1 MRGKLAI
8 LLLCA
13 AAPSAAH
20 DEGDCSAY
28 SWNVSRELEAMR
40 AQAKPVSPSA
50 RPQTQPAQL
59 QEGTHFTATLLPQA
73 SITFAAPP
81 GKTARAEKPTAGL
94 LFFRSTRAGAYRVSL
109 TSHHWVDVVDG
120 ARLIDS
126 RGHQGRSTCKLLH
139 KVVEFELP
147 AERMLTI
154 QLSGDDADTVGI
166 VVTAVSK
173 T

>member
-1 MRGKLAI
+1 MRGKLGL

-13 AAPSAAH
+13 AAPIAAH
-20 DEGDCSAY
+20 DEGDCSAF

-40 AQAKPVSPSA
+40 AQARPVSPSA
-50 RPQTQPAQL
+50 NPQANPVL
-59 QEGTHFTATLLPQA
+59 QEGTHFTATLLPQD

-81 GKTARAEKPTAGL
+81 GKKARAEKPTAGL
-94 LFFRSTRAGAYRVSL
+94 LFFRSTRGGAYRISL
-109 TSHHWVDVVDG
+109 SSRHWVDVVDG
-120 ARLIDS
+120 ARTIDS
-126 RGHQGRSTCKLLH
+126 RAHQGRSTCKLVH
-139 KVVEFELP
+139 KIVEFELP
-147 AERMLTI
+147 AERLLTI